1 MTCYQHKRV
10 FDRCFYSWLGD
21 ANIDVCLKYENMENF
36 ISFSQ
41 RLSVLGRT
49 KVQEMKRKC
58 GGESILGW
66 FISNITK
73 IEIESDICKIESI

>member
-1 MTCYQHKRV
+1 MTYYQHKRV

-21 ANIDVCLKYENMENF
+21 TNIDVCLEYENMEGF

-49 KVQEMKRKC
+49 KVQEIFINEEKMWRREYFGMVYFKM
-58 GGESILGW
+58 SI
-66 FISNITK
+66 K
-73 IEIESDICKIESI
+73 